1 MINENKVPGV
11 MWLTKDN
18 LSNVAIHEMSRK
30 SGNFVC
36 GEVKPFPKPNKNEH
50 NKATYTTLER
60 FQSLSLQQQVLRIRD
75 EFHAG
80 ITKNVIKI
88 IALTVTLN

>member
-1 MINENKVPGV
+1 MINEDKVPGV
-11 MWLTKDN
+11 MWLTKDK
-18 LSNVAIHEMSRK
+18 LSNVATHEMSRK

-36 GEVKPFPKPNKNEH
+36 GEVKPPNKNEH

-60 FQSLSLQQQVLRIRD
+60 FQSLSLQQPVLGIRD

-80 ITKNVIKI
+80 ITKNVTTI
-88 IALTVTLN
+88 IV